1 MTRTGENVFKRKNAQ
16 SKGRYTASD
25 DENVDVQSYDGKTFR
40 EAAEDWLEG
49 RRDEIA
55 STTYS
60 RYVEALKR
68 DIYPEYGDT
77 PVQDINESEIVHFI
91 FSISEKAEKQ
101 GKKVRQ
107 STVQIIST
115 IMNGVIQSAEE
126 SSGLEQADVT
136 FEKNP
141 YEALSPSEIERVCA
155 CARYNHTPEML
166 AVMLT
171 LFCGIRTGEVCALN
185 WNDVSLERR
194 EIFIHRSAHR
204 VKNADPDNGK
214 RTQIIVEEIPTKKH
228 IRKVEIPAE
237 LAEYIGEFYDPGKN
251 ALTGFADTPM
261 DARTLANRMERVF
274 GVYSVK
280 GINFQRL
287 RKTYVDGKADV
298 DILADVFQGKK
309 PSAPYAGV
317 LDTVWLCDEMT
328 NDLVSLRMLIG
339 LSAEEMSRILG
350 ISHDQYR
357 EIENRKC
364 AVSWNQYLA
373 LLFFFHYNS
382 RTQSIVEILGLY
394 PESLKEKLDIAGE

>member
-1 MTRTGENVFKRKNAQ
+1 MARTGENIYKRKDDRFE
-16 SKGRYTASD
+16 GRYNASD
-25 DENVDVQSYDGKTFR
+25 DENSDVQSYDGKTFR
-40 EAAEDWLEG
+40 EAAQNWLEN

-55 STTYS
+55 PTTYS

-68 DIYPEYGDT
+68 DIYPNYADT
-77 PVQDINESEIVHFI
+77 PVKDIDEAEIGHFI
-91 FSISEKAEKQ
+91 FSILEKAEKQ

-107 STVQIIST
+107 STIQIIST
-115 IMNGVIQSAEE
+115 IMNGVVQSAGE
-126 SSGLEQADVT
+126 SSSLEQADVT

-141 YEALSPSEIERVCA
+141 YEALSPSEIKRVCV

-185 WNDVSLERR
+185 WDDVSLERR

-204 VKNADPDNGK
+204 VKNTDPDHGK
-214 RTQIIVEEIPTKKH
+214 KTQIVVEEIPTKKH
-228 IRKVEIPAE
+228 IRKVEFPSG
-237 LAEYIGEFYDPGKN
+237 LAEYIEEFHAPGKN
-251 ALTGFADTPM
+251 ALTGLADTPM

-274 GVYSVK
+274 EAYSVK

-287 RKTYVDGKADV
+287 RKTYVDGRADV

-328 NDLVSLRMLIG
+328 NDLVSLRMLVG
-339 LSAEEMSRILG
+339 LSAGEMSRILG
-350 ISHDQYR
+350 IPHDQYR
-357 EIENRKC
+357 EIENRKR